1 MLLYIFCGLLYII
14 VKFASF
20 SFKKPSFILRD
31 WAWGEN
37 RWLGYTVYD
46 YFVSGVKRDTQT

>member
-20 SFKKPSFILRD
+20 SFKKPTFILRD